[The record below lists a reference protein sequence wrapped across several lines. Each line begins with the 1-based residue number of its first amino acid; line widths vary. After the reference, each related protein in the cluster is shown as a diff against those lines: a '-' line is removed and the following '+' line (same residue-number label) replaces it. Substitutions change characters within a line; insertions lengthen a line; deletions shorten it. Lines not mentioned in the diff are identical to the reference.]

1 MLGHATIE
9 VARDAD
15 IQRTREV
22 RHDVDIVFSSWHQ
35 SSGVGPRILRFAQDD
50 NRAEGPLVS
59 MTEVTSNRAQKLRA
73 HPAAGPDAR
82 RAPGRVTNASQ
93 PRLLNRQSI
102 HSLANLPV
110 ARRSGGSAAGSLG
123 IPGGARGSKHA
134 HHRSAHA

>member
-22 RHDVDIVFSSWHQ
+22 RHDVDLVFSSWHQ

-73 HPAAGPDAR
+73 HPCAEDRWRRQYVSARLSAGAECR
-82 RAPGRVTNASQ
+82 RRGPWAKICGRIFAS
-93 PRLLNRQSI
+93 S
-102 HSLANLPV
+102 
-110 ARRSGGSAAGSLG
+110 RS
-123 IPGGARGSKHA
+123 
-134 HHRSAHA
+134 